1 VDHTPYTTDWLS
13 ADTVYYNTVTK
24 KISRFVN
31 DVIDF
36 SNIELDDEGL
46 HNYMLF
52 GYSVFGA
59 TPVKNVRFLP
69 PSSSIRVDESNEIRI
84 TSGPDEGLEKPVGIT
99 EARVWELLKSKV
111 ETWSRSVDGEIII
124 PTSGGFDSRILNA
137 LVPDKSRIRSFTYGI
152 SEKQSDSYEVVY
164 ARKVSEILGTRWEQ
178 VLLGDYNRYLDDWNR
193 VYGPATHA
201 HGMYHIEFYNK
212 IRPKVSGGNGFLS
225 GIIGDAWSGKV
236 QIPEIHSVK
245 DVLQLG
251 YSHGIS
257 IPEVH
262 FQKRSR
268 NLSMERYFEEKR
280 EQLKDPDY
288 RIIESMRMK
297 IILLNYLMRIP
308 EHFGFKPWSPFL
320 EKDVVLAMLNLPAD
334 RKKDRQWQTDFL
346 TTNGLLVESMDLR
359 ASKKNE
365 LDLLSIRSIPLQPLD
380 ENTLREVVKI
390 DFVHWIN
397 RKIAGLSV
405 LDYLSMAAAL
415 MLGKAGIKLWS
426 MQNPKIQA
434 YNYYMI
440 LWPLQKILE
449 QRKSKG

>member
-1 VDHTPYTTDWLS
+1 MGFTTDWLS
-13 ADTVYYNTVTK
+13 ADTVYYNTATK

-46 HNYMLF
+46 YNYLRF

-69 PSSSIRVDESNEIRI
+69 PSSTIRVDESNQISI
-84 TSGPDEGLEKPVGIT
+84 TSGPDEALEKPLGIT
-99 EARVWELLKSKV
+99 ETGVWELLRKKV
-111 ETWSRSVDGEIII
+111 ESWAASVDGEIIV

-137 LVPDKSRIRSFTYGI
+137 LLPDKSRIRSFTYGI
-152 SEKQSDSYEVVY
+152 SDDQSKSYEVVY

-178 VLLGDYNRYLDDWNR
+178 ISLGDYNRYLDDWHN

-212 IRPKVSGGNGFLS
+212 IRSKVGGENGFLS

-236 QIPEIHSVK
+236 QIPEINTVK
-245 DVLQLG
+245 DVLHLG

-262 FQKRSR
+262 LQNRTR
-268 NLSMERYFEEKR
+268 NEAMERYFEEKR
-280 EQLKDPDY
+280 DRLKDPDY

-308 EHFGFKPWSPFL
+308 ESFGFKPWSPFL
-320 EKDVVLAMLNLPAD
+320 QKDIVLAMLNLPED
-334 RKKDRQWQTDFL
+334 RKKDRQWQSDFL
-346 TTNGLLVESMDLR
+346 KSKGLLVESLGLN
-359 ASKKNE
+359 ASKKNT
-365 LDLLSIRSIPLQPLD
+365 LDLQSLRKDPLQPLD
-380 ENTLREVVKI
+380 ETLMREVVKV
-390 DFVHWIN
+390 DLVHWIN
-397 RKIAGLSV
+397 RRIAGLSF
-405 LDYLSMAAAL
+405 LDYFGMAAARV
-415 MLGKAGIKLWS
+415 LGKAKVQNS
-426 MQNPKIQA
+426 FMQQPQLTA

-440 LWPLQKILE
+440 LWPIQKLLE
-449 QRKSKG
+449 QRNKNK